1 MNKFKRFFDNFY
13 YFLISGKAKKRLDH
27 MEAIQHSMMKEML
40 LLKYSEQAKDD
51 EDLRLALDYLRQTG
65 DFCMIPYAK
74 KGDSAKVEYCF
85 DKVHEL
91 PFVMHDGKKL
101 YFPGDWKEPRVV
113 YAYAN
118 YIDSESLT
126 GKGLK
131 ECSPHQYQSD
141 EFKVEEGDVLVDV
154 GCAEALFA
162 LDVIDK
168 VSKVYLIEN
177 DKQWFK
183 PLDLT
188 FAPWKNKV
196 VILHKTLSDN
206 DSDGSVTLESIVSK
220 EAGRPV
226 FVKMDIEGG
235 ELPSLLGAE
244 RFLKT
249 TKQKLKLAACVYHR
263 VNDAEIIG
271 KLLKECGFS
280 YTFSSGY
287 ILTGFLDDS
296 LLPTLRKG
304 VVRAEKN

>member
-1 MNKFKRFFDNFY
+1 MKKIKRFFNNLY
-13 YFLISGKAKKRLDH
+13 YFLISGKAQKRLDR

-40 LLKYSEQAKDD
+40 LLKYSERAKND

-65 DFCMIPYAK
+65 DFCMIPYAR
-74 KGDSAKVEYCF
+74 KGNPAKVLCGINKDSRMPF
-85 DKVHEL
+85 VVHE
-91 PFVMHDGKKL
+91 GKKL
-101 YFPGDWKEPRVV
+101 YFPSSWSMQRVK
-113 YAYAN
+113 YAYSD

-141 EFKVEEGDVLVDV
+141 GFKVEEGDVLVDV

-183 PLDLT
+183 PLALT
-188 FAPWKNKV
+188 FAPWKDKV
-196 VILHKTLSDN
+196 VILHKTLSDH
-206 DSDGSVTLESIVSK
+206 DSDDSVSLESIVSK
-220 EAGRPV
+220 EAGKPV

-235 ELPSLLGAE
+235 ELPALQGAE

-249 TKQKLKLAACVYHR
+249 TDQRLKLAVCVYHR
-263 VNDAEIIG
+263 VNDAESIE
-271 KLLKECGFS
+271 KLLKDCGFS
-280 YTFSSGY
+280 ISFSSGY
-287 ILTGFLDDS
+287 VLTSFLDDS

-304 VVRAEKN
+304 VIRAKKN